1 LLHVLGF
8 KIIRDRNA
16 KLLYLDQKYYLE
28 KVFEKFNMAESKVLS
43 TLVSKGMILSKKM
56 HPKDKEE

>member
-1 LLHVLGF
+1 MLGF

-28 KVFEKFNMAESKVLS
+28 KVLEKFNMAESKVLS
-43 TLVSKGMILSKKM
+43 TLLSKRMILSKKM